1 LGQVEASPYP
11 PPVPPFSP
19 ATNTNPNYRPW
30 HGHIT
35 ALSIAQSAR
44 RLGHATLLS
53 EAIERGSDAENAW
66 FVDLFVKGNN
76 TPALECYRKGGYS
89 VYRRVDRYYS
99 NEEDAL
105 DMRKPLRR
113 DVQRQTIRVNGED
126 VLVSPGDVG

>member
-1 LGQVEASPYP
+1 LGQVEASPFP

-35 ALSIAQSAR
+35 ALS
-44 RLGHATLLS
+44 LLS

-113 DVQRQTIRVNGED
+113 DVQRQTIRENGED
-126 VLVSPGDVG
+126 VLVSPRDVG